1 MSFIRR
7 SRHSRRM
14 NKNMQISFCMIF
26 KRGDV
31 SVEEGK
37 SLRDYITEYLYR
49 AKNAQVHQFAATF
62 DLDEKKLRNMMSL
75 GLTLSDINEFGRFD
89 ELFKTFNKEK
99 AKLYFEEQEGKKN
112 RSSESKYKD
121 G

>member
-1 MSFIRR
+1 MVFSLSLI
-7 SRHSRRM
+7 HIYI
-14 NKNMQISFCMIF
+14 Q
-26 KRGDV
+26 RGDV

-89 ELFKTFNKEK
+89 ELFKTCLLYTSEQ
-99 AKLYFEEQEGKKN
+99 KLSAVFCSLSRIFPWTAN
-112 RSSESKYKD
+112 RIMMF
-121 G
+121 